1 MRITSFFNR
10 MILPWIG
17 VMALGLVAGG
27 ANAEMGIPSAGSPVR
42 LAAPTFTVEPY
53 AVYTGVAHVANGAGL
68 RDSGSATI
76 RLRGMPSDANVV
88 AAFLYW
94 DFTSLT
100 TPTTAQSSV
109 VFSKQFHLVNTIA
122 KVFGTQ
128 IGTGGDPCWFGGS
141 NFAYRADVTKWVNGN
156 GDYVVTLLPR
166 ASSSTDGSNPW
177 GPTAPTSGP
186 LAEGASIVA
195 IYTSS
200 LEATGTVLLYD
211 SGLAGNEIGAGA
223 LSYDLDAI
231 PTPPGTS
238 TSVFTELG
246 ADGQIGSGVSASPGT
261 PDETTSLNSTLI
273 AGPGSVANDSDW
285 NGTDGVPLNQLWDT
299 HSHDVS
305 GLLTPGLNNVEVDAP
320 DDCLVTIANVLTVR

>member
-1 MRITSFFNR
+1 MRVTSFLNR
-10 MILPWIG
+10 MILPLIG
-17 VMALGLVAGG
+17 VLAIGLAAGG
-27 ANAEMGIPSAGSPVR
+27 ANAEMGIPSAGGPVR

-68 RDSGSATI
+68 RDAGSATI
-76 RLRGMPSDANVV
+76 RLRGMPSDAKVV

-100 TPTTAQSSV
+100 APSSAQSYV
-109 VFSKQFHLVNTIA
+109 IFSKQFHLVNTIA
-122 KVFGTQ
+122 KIYGTP
-128 IGTGGDPCWFGGS
+128 IGSGADPCWFGGS
-141 NFAYRADVTKWVNGN
+141 NFAFRANVTKWVTGN
-156 GDYVVTLLPR
+156 GDYVVTLLPW

-200 LEATGTVLLYD
+200 LEPTGTVLLYD
-211 SGLAGNEIGAGA
+211 AGLAGIEIGPVN
-223 LSYDLDAI
+223 LSYDLDQV

-246 ADGQIGSGVSASPGT
+246 ADGQIGSGVTALPGT

-273 AGPGSVANDSDW
+273 AGPGSVVNDGDW

-305 GLLTPGLNNVEVDAP
+305 GLLTAGLNNVEVDAP
-320 DDCLVTIANVLTVR
+320 GDCLVAIANVLTVR